1 MWDTQYRCELLCED
15 YSVVSVFVLGNSVRR
30 VEWSVKETF
39 VYEDYSVVS
48 VFVLDNAVIRV
59 ECCVKGT
66 FLDLLL
72 WFIYYNKNITTN
84 MLIKYI

>member
-1 MWDTQYRCELLCED
+1 M
-15 YSVVSVFVLGNSVRR
+15 FVLGNAVRR

-59 ECCVKGT
+59 QCCVKGT

-72 WFIYYNKNITTN
+72 
-84 MLIKYI
+84 